1 MIQPASPFKFLD
13 SYQKE
18 DRNIFFGRDKEIEDL
33 YHALSGVKHLL
44 VYGPSGAGKT
54 SIIECG
60 LRNQFSDADWFALTI
75 RRGSDI
81 NTSFFHVINEALN
94 EKIELDT
101 ETRLPRDLNVN
112 FGQAIEALF
121 DERYQPVYLLFDQFE
136 ELLILGTDE
145 EKTDF
150 FTRLNQLIR
159 YKVPCRVILIM
170 REEFI
175 GFLSEFEMLC
185 PTIFLHRF
193 RVEKMRRSN
202 VHEVISKMLNAAEY
216 QPYFDVQHG
225 EQLAEDILLKLP
237 DVKQEIELAH
247 VQVFLGELWDRAFKT
262 TQRSAKPLLHPG
274 LIQDK
279 DNLETVLDI
288 FLKNQFAELEIAYG
302 EKVPLEVLAAMISDR
317 NTKLQLGEE
326 ELQKDLEEKGV
337 LLKKPLITLL
347 KDLEARRIIRT
358 IKAGEFTQFEISH
371 DILALVV
378 GRNLT
383 EEMKLRE
390 RAEDIYK
397 VYEDRQGY
405 FSLDDLNYL
414 RPFEQY
420 RRYSPELLRRIKESE
435 AYLDKMQQA
444 ELAKARKRLR
454 AVGSLLVLA
463 LFALLAAGYSWVN
476 ANRQKGIADEQ
487 AKNAQAALANYQSEQ
502 AAKNRLEF
510 DNLAS
515 RAQVIIYNADGCPNE
530 ILKEMRQIAD
540 VHPDS
545 TKMKTI
551 IQSIQSSENCQ

>member
-81 NTSFFHVINEALN
+81 NASFFNVINEALK
-94 EKIELDT
+94 EKIELNT
-101 ETRLPRDLNVN
+101 ETRLPNDENVN

-175 GFLSEFEMLC
+175 GFLSEFEILC

-216 QPYFDVQHG
+216 RPYFDVQNG
-225 EQLAEDILLKLP
+225 EKLAEDILLKLP

-262 TQRSAKPLLHPG
+262 TQRSAKPMLHPG

-279 DNLETVLDI
+279 DNLEAVLDI
-288 FLKNQFAELEIAYG
+288 FLKNQFAELEIPYG

-317 NTKLQLGEE
+317 NTKLQLGQE
-326 ELQKDLEEKGV
+326 ELEQDLHDKGV
-337 LLKKPLITLL
+337 VLKKPLITLL
-347 KDLEARRIIRT
+347 KDLETRRIIRT
-358 IKAGEFTQFEISH
+358 IKAGETTQFEISH

-405 FSLDDLNYL
+405 FSMDDLNYL

-420 RRYSPELLRRIKESE
+420 RRYSPELQKRIKESE

-444 ELAKARKRLR
+444 ELGKARKRLR
-454 AVGSLLVLA
+454 VVGSLLVLA
-463 LFALLAAGYSWVN
+463 LFALVAAGYSWVN
-476 ANRQKGIADEQ
+476 ANRQKGIADDQ
-487 AKNAQAALANYQSEQ
+487 AKNAQEALANYKSEQ
-502 AAKNRLEF
+502 AAKKQLEF

-515 RAQVIIYNADGCPNE
+515 RAQAIIYNATGCPTE
-530 ILKEMRQIAD
+530 ILKEMRQISDAY
-540 VHPDS
+540 PES
-545 TKMKTI
+545 PKMKTVI
-551 IQSIQSSENCQ
+551 ESIQSSKNCR